1 MNSKRRATAAQCSAA
16 ANCSAV
22 LVLLLVQ
29 NAMLGNIQSTKD
41 SIAGRWSERMVM
53 GEFVRSYTFTH
64 LRAKI
69 SAVTDFTGITHTG

>member
-22 LVLLLVQ
+22 LVLLLV
-29 NAMLGNIQSTKD
+29 GNIQSTKD